1 MIKKIAL
8 SLTILISII
17 ACSQEAQI
25 EPVDPGLP
33 PEFPHVFMGNAYVEG
48 EPIKQGV
55 TIYAKFGESLSQFG
69 ETISG
74 GRYVNVLVAPNNSEE
89 TKAIVSFYMKTEDG
103 EVKAKETYKLQRV
116 VEPNIVNLELNFN
129 SYP

>member
-1 MIKKIAL
+1 MIKKIIL

-17 ACSQEAQI
+17 ACSQESQP
-25 EPVDPGLP
+25 EPFDPGLP
-33 PEFPHVFMGNAYVEG
+33 PEFPHVFMGNAYVGG
-48 EPIKQGV
+48 EPIKQGII
-55 TIYAKFGESLSQFG
+55 IYAKFGESLSQIG

-74 GRYVNVLVAPNNSEE
+74 GRYVNVLVAPKNSKE
-89 TKAIVSFYMKTEDG
+89 TKATVAFYMKTDDG
-103 EVKAKETYKLQRV
+103 EVKAKETYKLQKV